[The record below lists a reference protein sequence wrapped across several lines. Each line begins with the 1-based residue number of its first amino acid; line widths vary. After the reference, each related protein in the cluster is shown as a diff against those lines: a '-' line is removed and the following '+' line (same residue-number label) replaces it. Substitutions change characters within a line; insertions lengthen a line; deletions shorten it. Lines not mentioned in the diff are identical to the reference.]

1 MTDDKKN
8 DGRPRGD
15 RPERPRR
22 PRSEAPGRSPAGE
35 GGRPRVER
43 PYDSER
49 PRGDRPRRPQEG
61 GGERPER
68 SYDSERPRGD
78 RPRRPMA
85 GEGERSER
93 SYDSERPRDDRPR
106 RPSPADPGHFSDGEG
121 DRPYADRSFD
131 PERPRGAAGALIEL
145 DLELMKLLV
154 RRAKLVSRVRG
165 GKTHAATPQ
174 AVQSEKAVRRA
185 FEKNASTF
193 SKDPR
198 FTRKLFD
205 LLQDVRVLSHE
216 ESEKE
221 PGFHL
226 SPPRKPVKLEMPAPT
241 RTETVLLWAALAAY
255 TGKKT
260 TLERVALAKDLVQGL
275 RALADCGA
283 PVRREEQSPA
293 VGSVEVASGNAPT
306 FAGKTVH
313 VGDSFLALCLTA
325 FAALGEPGICR
336 LTGGSELKDQDLSFL
351 QHTLPSLG
359 ARLAHVMTHART
371 LPASVECSGVLPECF
386 SVLPETPVEALRALL
401 LAPLIWN
408 RPFVLDLADIPADL
422 GAEALH
428 SLEPIFAVNPERVHR
443 EDHILRY
450 TPGDI
455 VVPERPDLPSDPAVR
470 AYFAALPLLA
480 GGGEVLLT
488 GPHPVDDPES
498 AEAAALLRGF
508 GLTAEN
514 REGGVVFRFVA
525 APAAVPAPPNSSNL
539 LPLWVCLAIRAQGD
553 APGVPN
559 DGSAACVAL
568 EEFRE
573 HLHLDKSAGPAVPW
587 VCPDGFWGMA
597 YALAAFIRSGLRL
610 VNPNLVAD
618 TAPAFWSVFNRLPTP
633 PNPALPPAKEKEND
647 APPVRRRVVAD

>member
-1 MTDDKKN
+1 MTDDKKFE
-8 DGRPRGD
+8 GRPRGD

-22 PRSEAPGRSPAGE
+22 PRSEAPGRSPTGE
-35 GGRPRVER
+35 GGRPRADR
-43 PYDSER
+43 PYDPDRPRGDRSRRPVEGEGGRSYGERSYDADR
-49 PRGDRPRRPQEG
+49 PRGDRPRRPE
-61 GGERPER
+61 
-68 SYDSERPRGD
+68 
-78 RPRRPMA
+78 
-85 GEGERSER
+85 EGES
-93 SYDSERPRDDRPR
+93 DRPR
-106 RPSPADPGHFSDGEG
+106 RPSPEGPGRFAEGEG

-185 FEKNASTF
+185 FEKNAATF

-226 SPPRKPVKLEMPAPT
+226 SPPRKPVRIELPAPT

-260 TLERVALAKDLVQGL
+260 TMERVALAKDLVQGL
-275 RALADCGA
+275 RAIADCGA
-283 PVRREEQSPA
+283 PIRREEQSPA
-293 VGSVEVASGNAPT
+293 VGSVEVAPGKAPT

-325 FAALGEPGICR
+325 FAALGDPGICR

-351 QHTLPSLG
+351 HHTLPSLG

-371 LPASVECSGVLPECF
+371 LPASVECSGVLPDSF
-386 SVLPETPVEALRALL
+386 TVLSETPAEALRALL

-408 RPFVLDLADIPADL
+408 RPFTLDLANVPADL

-428 SLEPIFAVNPERVHR
+428 ALEPIFAANPERVRR
-443 EDHILRY
+443 EDHLLWY
-450 TPGDI
+450 TPGEVI
-455 VVPERPDLPSDPAVR
+455 VPERPELPSDPVVC

-480 GGGEVLLT
+480 GGGEVLLA
-488 GPHPVDDPES
+488 GSRPVDDPES
-498 AEAAALLRGF
+498 AEAVALLRGF
-508 GLTAEN
+508 GLATEN
-514 REGGVVFRFVA
+514 RADGIVFRLGS
-525 APAAVPAPPNSSNL
+525 APAAVPTPPDRPNL

-553 APGVPN
+553 AP
-559 DGSAACVAL
+559 SAPSDDLAAGAAL

-573 HLHLDKSAGPAVPW
+573 HLHLDKSVGPAIPW
-587 VCPDGFWGMA
+587 VCPNGFWGMA

-610 VNPNLVAD
+610 VNPSLVAD
-618 TAPAFWSVFNRLPTP
+618 AAPAFWSVFNRLPTP

-647 APPVRRRVVAD
+647 GPVRRRVVAD

>member
-68 SYDSERPRGD
+68 SYDS
-78 RPRRPMA
+78 
-85 GEGERSER
+85 
-93 SYDSERPRDDRPR
+93 
-106 RPSPADPGHFSDGEG
+106 
-121 DRPYADRSFD
+121 
-131 PERPRGAAGALIEL
+131 ERPRGAAGALIEL

>member
-85 GEGERSER
+85 GVGERSER